1 VADRSYDVV
10 LVGAT
15 GFAGGLTAQYLAR
28 HAPPGLRWA
37 IAGRSRAKLETVRG
51 GLAALD
57 ANLTDLAL
65 ITADSADR
73 VALRDLAESTR
84 VVVSTVGPYV
94 ELGEPLVAACASAG
108 TAYLDLTGEP
118 EFVDTMYLRYHDEA
132 VRTGARLIHA
142 CGFDSIPHDLG
153 AYFTVQQL
161 PSDVPL
167 TVCGYVQSSAAISG
181 GTLAST
187 LTAFSRVRANVAA
200 ARERRRV
207 EQRPKD
213 RSARAV
219 GGRPH
224 RVAATGGWA
233 LPLPTIDP
241 QIVARSA
248 RANVRYGPQFRYS
261 HFLSVPHAWTAASVA
276 AGAAGLFAL
285 AQIPPA
291 RRAVQRRIPQGTGP
305 SDEKRGRSWFRVTFV
320 GEGGGRQVITR
331 VSGGDP
337 GYDETARMLGEAALC
352 VAQDELPAGAG
363 QLTTVTA
370 MADPLLARLTRA
382 GIRFEVLSG

>member
-10 LVGAT
+10 LLGAT
-15 GFAGGLTAQYLAR
+15 GFVGGLTAQYLAR

-37 IAGRSRAKLETVRG
+37 IAGRSLAKLETVRG

-57 ANLTDLAL
+57 AGLTDLPL
-65 ITADSADR
+65 IRADSADR
-73 VALRDLAESTR
+73 AALRDLAESTGA
-84 VVVSTVGPYV
+84 VVSTVGPYTV
-94 ELGEPLVAACASAG
+94 HGEPLVAACAAAG

-118 EFVDTMYLRYHDEA
+118 EFVDRMYLRYHDQA
-132 VRTGARLIHA
+132 VRTGAKLIHA
-142 CGFDSIPHDLG
+142 CGFDSVPHDLG
-153 AYFTVQQL
+153 AYFTVLQL
-161 PSDVPL
+161 PADVPIS
-167 TVCGYVQSSAAISG
+167 VRGYVQSSAAISG

-187 LTAFSRVRANVAA
+187 LTAFSRARATVAA
-200 ARERRRV
+200 ARERHRV
-207 EQRPKD
+207 EQRPPD
-213 RSARAV
+213 RSARAI

-248 RANVRYGPQFRYS
+248 RADDRYGPQFRYS
-261 HFLSVPHAWTAASVA
+261 HFLSLPRAWAAASVA
-276 AGAAGLFAL
+276 GGAAGLFAL

-291 RRAVQRRIPQGTGP
+291 RRAVQRRIPEGTGP
-305 SDEKRGRSWFRVTFV
+305 SEEKRARSWFRVTFV
-320 GEGGGRQVITR
+320 GDGGGRQVVTR

-352 VAQDELPAGAG
+352 VVHDELPPGAG
-363 QLTTVTA
+363 QLTPVTA
-370 MADPLLARLTRA
+370 MGDALLCRLSRA
-382 GIRFEVLSG
+382 GMKFEVLSG

>member
-10 LVGAT
+10 LLGAT

-37 IAGRSRAKLETVRG
+37 IAGRSLTKLETVRG

-57 ANLTDLAL
+57 AGLTDLPL
-65 ITADSADR
+65 ITADSGDR
-73 VALRDLAESTR
+73 VALRDLAESTQ

-94 ELGEPLVAACASAG
+94 MHGEPLVAACAAAG

-118 EFVDTMYLRYHDEA
+118 EFVDTVYLRYHDRA
-132 VRTGARLIHA
+132 VGTGAKLIHA
-142 CGFDSIPHDLG
+142 CGFDSVPHDLG

-161 PSDVPL
+161 PAGVPIS
-167 TVCGYVQSSAAISG
+167 VRGYVQSSAGISG
-181 GTLAST
+181 GTLSSV
-187 LTAFSRVRANVAA
+187 LTGFSRARASAAA
-200 ARERRRV
+200 ARERRSV
-207 EQRPKD
+207 EQRPQD
-213 RSARAV
+213 RSARAI

-248 RANVRYGPQFRYS
+248 RANARYGPQFRYS
-261 HFLSVPHAWTAASVA
+261 HFLSLPHAWTAASVA
-276 AGAAGLFAL
+276 GGAAGLFAL

-291 RRAVQRRIPQGTGP
+291 RRAVQRRIPQGSGP
-305 SDEKRGRSWFRVTFV
+305 SDEKRARSWFRVTFV
-320 GEGGGRQVITR
+320 GAGGGRQVVTR

-352 VAQDELPAGAG
+352 VALDELPAGAG

-370 MADPLLARLTRA
+370 MGDALLTRLQRA
-382 GIRFEVLSG
+382 GITFEVLSG

>member
-1 VADRSYDVV
+1 VADRTHDLV
-10 LVGAT
+10 LLGAT

-28 HAPPGLRWA
+28 HAPDGLRWA
-37 IAGRSRAKLETVRG
+37 LAGRNVDKLEMVRA

-57 ANLTDLAL
+57 AKFTDLPL
-65 ITADSADR
+65 LPTDSADP
-73 VALRDLAESTR
+73 VAMRELAETTR
-84 VVVSTVGPYV
+84 VVASTVGPYV
-94 ELGEPLVAACASAG
+94 AHGAPLVAACAAAG
-108 TAYLDLTGEP
+108 TDYLDLTGEP
-118 EFVDTMYLRYHDEA
+118 EFVDTMYVRHHDEA
-132 VRTGARLIHA
+132 VRSGARLVHA

-153 AYFTVQQL
+153 AYFTVRQL
-161 PSDVPL
+161 PADVPI
-167 TVCGYVQSSAAISG
+167 TVHGYVQSSAAISG

-187 LTAFSRVRANVAA
+187 LTAFSRARANVAA

-207 EQRPKD
+207 EARPEG

-224 RVAATGGWA
+224 RIEATGGWA

-248 RANVRYGPQFRYS
+248 RANPRYGPQFRYS
-261 HFLSVPHAWTAASVA
+261 HFLSAPSAVTAAGVA

-285 AQIPPA
+285 AHVPPA

-305 SDEKRGRSWFRVTFV
+305 SESKRARSWFRVTFV
-320 GEGGGRQVITR
+320 GEGGGQRVVTR

-352 VAQDELPAGAG
+352 VALDELPTGAG

-370 MADPLLARLTRA
+370 MGDALLDRLTRS
-382 GIRFEVLSG
+382 GLHFDVLSG